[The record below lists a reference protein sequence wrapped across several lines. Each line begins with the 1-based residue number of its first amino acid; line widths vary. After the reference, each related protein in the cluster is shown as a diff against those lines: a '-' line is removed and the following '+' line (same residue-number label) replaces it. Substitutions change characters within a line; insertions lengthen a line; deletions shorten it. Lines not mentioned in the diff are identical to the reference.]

1 MLTDKEFDDIVAGF
15 YAAASGTK
23 SWNEA
28 LVPFQRTMSAIAVQL
43 HAVDLA
49 QGCVAFSYEAS
60 DMPAEASLDY
70 IRTYNRIDPRAQLA
84 IALQQG
90 EWLNCWEHFDDH
102 FVAKD
107 RFYQEFLI
115 PYGGRYVSAAKILQ
129 YDSVNVI
136 LGVHRGLG
144 SPKLDA
150 TELVLCRRLGRHLAD
165 ALVLHR
171 ANASRQSHGRLGA
184 ELLTRL
190 RAPLALLDD
199 QRRLQHANP
208 AAKALLAQGNAVAE
222 RGGRLYCRRSQ
233 DDSALVI
240 GLRQLFG
247 DGAPCS
253 AGTQIDKVFLRA
265 RTESDTTALGLYLY
279 ALRPKETLHAFGD
292 RPLAML
298 LLHEPGQR
306 VELDPFVVAA
316 AFDMTPGESRV
327 AVAMAQ
333 GTSLEQIARRHT
345 VSINTVRSQLRANL
359 GKTGTPRQAE
369 LVSLLAALPMAALGL
384 GNAR

>member
-1 MLTDKEFDDIVAGF
+1 MLTDQKFDDIVAGF
-15 YAAASGTK
+15 YAAASGMK

-28 LVPFQRTMSAIAVQL
+28 LVPFQRSMSAIAVQL
-43 HAVDLA
+43 HAVDLD
-49 QGCVAFSYEAS
+49 QGSVAYSYEAS
-60 DMPAEASLDY
+60 DMPAEAALDY

-90 EWLNCWEHFDDH
+90 EWLNCWEHFDDN

-115 PYGGRYVSAAKILQ
+115 PYGGRYVSGSKILQ

-144 SPKLDA
+144 SPKLGA
-150 TELVLCRRLGRHLAD
+150 TELAICRRMGRHLAD

-171 ANASRQSHGRLGA
+171 VNVVRQNHSLLGT
-184 ELLTRL
+184 ELLSRL
-190 RAPLALLDD
+190 RAPLVLLDD
-199 QRRLQHANP
+199 QRRLQHTNP
-208 AAKALLAQGNAVAE
+208 AAQALLAKSSAVAE

-233 DDSALVI
+233 DDSALVTA
-240 GLRQLFG
+240 LRQLLG
-247 DGAPCS
+247 EDKPGS
-253 AGTQIDKVFLRA
+253 AGTPVDKAFLRTHA
-265 RTESDTTALGLYLY
+265 DSDAAALGLYLY
-279 ALRPKETLHAFGD
+279 ALRPKETLYAFGKQ
-292 RPLAML
+292 PLAML
-298 LLHEPGQR
+298 LLHQPGQR

-327 AVAMAQ
+327 AVAMAR
-333 GTSLEQIARRHT
+333 GMSLEQIAQRHA
-345 VSINTVRSQLRANL
+345 VSINTVRTQLQAIL
-359 GKTGTPRQAE
+359 DKTGTTRQAE

-384 GNAR
+384 GTA